1 MKYVNPAVILL
12 SVLVLTGCSSF
23 FGSDDDEGLGKEFNN
38 NLVEKGEVSD
48 LVIPPDLISPKSSE
62 KINNTGSNEKV
73 PVLVAKTNKGYAT
86 LVFPK
91 SATETWDYLGWA
103 LDELGVDIVDSDRFE
118 RSYYVNFVR
127 ESVDGFLWKL
137 VGKGDDKISIQ
148 LVVRGLDEGRSQV
161 FFNDLGEENEQK
173 TIDFSIVFFE
183 EVANQF

>member
-1 MKYVNPAVILL
+1 M
-12 SVLVLTGCSSF
+12 
-23 FGSDDDEGLGKEFNN
+23 
-38 NLVEKGEVSD
+38 
-48 LVIPPDLISPKSSE
+48 
-62 KINNTGSNEKV
+62 

-137 VGKGDDKISIQ
+137 VGKGDDTISIQ
-148 LVVRGLDEGRSQV
+148 LVVRELDEGRSQV